1 MKKVFIGVLAALMLI
16 AFTACEQTPVELPKA
31 VVSATIRQEGVF
43 LVGQP
48 FDASKFVVDVTY
60 SDGSVVP
67 LTGTNVT
74 VETGASAVVNGQTV
88 TAIAGKDLKGQDVTV
103 KTSLV
108 AYDIESLSVA
118 GKLPEIAYANGVENP
133 SANLKKYA
141 SDLTVSAN
149 YIDSTGVLQSV
160 ELAGSAWTIT
170 RDNMTDGAPSEDEPT
185 KTGSATINGGFGTNT
200 KSTTI
205 SATFTYVAP
214 EDTESTYEWF
224 DHQIV
229 YGQVAASKTVSYVQR
244 GEFDADDMI
253 KLYKVYAPEGATEL
267 GDDYYLVPLTTS
279 DYITSGLTLKLA
291 SPYTNASITNDI
303 SDRFGT
309 ASTANV
315 NFAMTY
321 VGNEGTGAYA
331 TKTAV
336 DGSVVIAD
344 LESVT
349 ANTVDGITVESFTG
363 DITSTSTI
371 TLTDILA
378 DYPLTLS
385 VSVAST
391 VTQTA
396 PLAIGQQYSNLVGTS
411 IIANVAT
418 WKSGI
423 QAETGYVVNEA
434 ATAYG
439 TLTFNPGATANET
452 TTAAQQTVAWSFV
465 PTVQYE
471 DSNSSTSNL
480 GSGTISPYVAGKT
493 N

>member
-43 LVGQP
+43 LAGQP

-74 VETGASAVVNGQTV
+74 VETASAVVNGQTV

-108 AYDIESLSVA
+108 AYEIESLSVA

-133 SANLKKYA
+133 SADLKKYA

-185 KTGSATINGGFGTNT
+185 KTGSATIKGGFGTNT

-244 GEFDADDMI
+244 GEFDANDMI

-336 DGSVVIAD
+336 DGAVVIAD
-344 LESVT
+344 LVSVT

-371 TLTDILA
+371 TLTGILA

-385 VSVAST
+385 VTTTATVADK
-391 VTQTA
+391 A
-396 PLAIGQQYSNLVGTS
+396 LAIGQQYSNLVGTS
-411 IIANVAT
+411 ILANVAT

-423 QAETGYVVNEA
+423 QTETGYVANEA
-434 ATAYG
+434 ATTYG
-439 TLTFNPGATANET
+439 ALTFNPGTTANDT
-452 TTAAQQTVAWSFV
+452 NTAAQQSVAWSFV

-471 DSNSSTSNL
+471 DSNSSTASL